1 MASEAPIT
9 WEENCF
15 LPLGY
20 ITLIQVQRTIT
31 PTTASTPKRVQGRKV
46 GPEQKRFL
54 LTRLLLSS
62 RSLFIPVDALPLPFL
77 LVHLT
82 HQGWITSPSSR
93 LIPCPESFAQTR
105 CSHGNV
111 VARIKLRF
119 LLAMKKGTWQPTA
132 SAQRYIKRMGNW
144 EKPSSGPRLWWL
156 SSDLQGTGLLGLRR
170 FCCRDRASRL
180 KQLEGERVLLVHSSG
195 RSIMAGRSRWQ

>member
-20 ITLIQVQRTIT
+20 ITLIQVQRAIT
-31 PTTASTPKRVQGRKV
+31 PTTASTPNRVQGRKV
-46 GPEQKRFL
+46 GLEQKRFL

-105 CSHGNV
+105 CTHGNV
-111 VARIKLRF
+111 ATRIKLRF
-119 LLAMKKGTWQPTA
+119 LLAMKKGTWQPRA
-132 SAQRYIKRMGNW
+132 SAQRYIKSMGT
-144 EKPSSGPRLWWL
+144 ERSPLQDHGYGGSPLTCKAQAFSGFAD
-156 SSDLQGTGLLGLRR
+156 SVAMTEHHG
-170 FCCRDRASRL
+170 
-180 KQLEGERVLLVHSSG
+180 
-195 RSIMAGRSRWQ
+195 